1 MYLLWGNLHKFLFNL
16 AGKFLM
22 IMVDQIG
29 LTYNRIMELQ
39 GLLFIDILLLK
50 VFEKKVLINP
60 LETIWQDKWWLKA
73 TDIYPE
79 ISIMKVWLSG
89 SRQSW

>member
-1 MYLLWGNLHKFLFNL
+1 
-16 AGKFLM
+16 M
-22 IMVDQIG
+22 IMMDQIG

-60 LETIWQDKWWLKA
+60 LETIFMPDLTGQMMIK
-73 TDIYPE
+73 
-79 ISIMKVWLSG
+79 SN
-89 SRQSW
+89 

>member
-1 MYLLWGNLHKFLFNL
+1 
-16 AGKFLM
+16 M
-22 IMVDQIG
+22 IMMDQIG

-60 LETIWQDKWWLKA
+60 LETIFMPDL
-73 TDIYPE
+73 TGLIMIE
-79 ISIMKVWLSG
+79 SI
-89 SRQSW
+89 

>member
-1 MYLLWGNLHKFLFNL
+1 
-16 AGKFLM
+16 M
-22 IMVDQIG
+22 IMMDQIG

-60 LETIWQDKWWLKA
+60 LETIFMPYLTGQMMVK
-73 TDIYPE
+73 
-79 ISIMKVWLSG
+79 SN
-89 SRQSW
+89 

>member
-1 MYLLWGNLHKFLFNL
+1 
-16 AGKFLM
+16 M
-22 IMVDQIG
+22 IMMDQIG

-60 LETIWQDKWWLKA
+60 LETIFMPYLTGQMMIK
-73 TDIYPE
+73 
-79 ISIMKVWLSG
+79 SN
-89 SRQSW
+89 

>member
-1 MYLLWGNLHKFLFNL
+1 MYLIWGNLHKFLFNL

-22 IMVDQIG
+22 IMMDQIG

-60 LETIWQDKWWLKA
+60 LETIFMPDL
-73 TDIYPE
+73 TGLMMIE
-79 ISIMKVWLSG
+79 SIWYLPWNLHHESVVVWV
-89 SRQSW
+89 